1 MDILNLFGFIEN
13 LALYFPKTK
22 TIAISF
28 LSLSLSAV
36 DRGELFCSC
45 KRTFILLKIQRGLL
59 HLIGLLQ
66 LTITWY
72 KIHHAGGEAHYYS
85 PTGTLKQRQ
94 VKLDWFMSL
103 CFNVPVGE

>member
-13 LALYFPKTK
+13 LALYFPKAK

-45 KRTFILLKIQRGLL
+45 KQTFIVLQIQCGLH
-59 HLIGLLQ
+59 HLIGVVLALLQ
-66 LTITWY
+66 A
-72 KIHHAGGEAHYYS
+72 KIC
-85 PTGTLKQRQ
+85 TL
-94 VKLDWFMSL
+94 
-103 CFNVPVGE
+103 

>member
-13 LALYFPKTK
+13 LALYFPKMK

-45 KRTFILLKIQRGLL
+45 KQTFIVLKIQYGFH
-59 HLIGLLQ
+59 HLIGVVLAFSQANICTLNC
-66 LTITWY
+66 
-72 KIHHAGGEAHYYS
+72 AGS
-85 PTGTLKQRQ
+85 TTKSQS
-94 VKLDWFMSL
+94 V
-103 CFNVPVGE
+103 